1 MPQRH
6 TCGSG
11 FTREE
16 PRSGSGFPIP
26 GADPVKSLDHLS
38 FDNRF
43 ARLGDTFSTE
53 VLPDPIAEPRL
64 VVASEAAMRL
74 LDLDP
79 AEAERPVFAEL
90 FSGHKL
96 WAEAEPRAMVYSG
109 HQFGSYN
116 PRLGDGR
123 GLLLGEVVN
132 DVGEHWDLHLKG
144 AGQTPYSRMG
154 DGRAVLRSSIR
165 EFLASEA
172 LHALGIPSSR
182 ALCVIGSSTPV
193 WRETR
198 ESAAMLL
205 RLAQSHVRFGHFEY
219 FYYTKQPEQQRV
231 LLEHVLQQ
239 HYPECLDAEQPFL
252 AMFRT
257 IVERNAELVAR
268 WQAYGFCHGV
278 MNTDNMSILG
288 ITFDFGPYAFL
299 DDFDA
304 NFICNHSD
312 DRGRYSYANQVPIA
326 HWNLSAL
333 AQALTTVI
341 EVEPLKRTLELFL
354 PLYQAHY
361 LDLMRR
367 RLGLTCAEDDDMA
380 LVERL
385 LQRMQSGGVDY
396 TLFFRRLGDQP
407 VAEALQQV
415 RNDFIDLAGFDA
427 WGAEYLA
434 RCQRE
439 PGNAEGRRARMHAV
453 NPLYILR
460 NYLAQKAIE
469 AAEGGD
475 YSEVRRLHQVLSKP
489 FEEQDGMQAY
499 AERPPEWGKHLE
511 ISCSS

>member
-1 MPQRH
+1 MK
-6 TCGSG
+6 
-11 FTREE
+11 
-16 PRSGSGFPIP
+16 
-26 GADPVKSLDHLS
+26 ALDQLT

-43 ARLGDTFSTE
+43 ARLGDAFSTQ
-53 VLPDPIAEPRL
+53 VLPDPIADPRL
-64 VVASEAAMRL
+64 VVASASAMAL

-79 AEAERPVFAEL
+79 AQAELPLFAEL

-96 WAEAEPRAMVYSG
+96 WEGADPRAMVYSG
-109 HQFGSYN
+109 HQFGGYN

-123 GLLLGEVVN
+123 GLLLTEVVN
-132 DVGEHWDLHLKG
+132 DAGEHWDLHLKG

-193 WRETR
+193 WRDTQ
-198 ESAAMLL
+198 ESAAMLT
-205 RLAQSHVRFGHFEY
+205 RLAQSHIRFGHFEY
-219 FYYTKQPEQQRV
+219 FYYTRQPEQQRV
-231 LLEHVLQQ
+231 LIDHVLDE
-239 HYPECLDAEQPFL
+239 HYPQCKDAEQPYL
-252 AMFRT
+252 AMFQT
-257 IVERNAELVAR
+257 IVERNAELIAR

-288 ITFDFGPYAFL
+288 ITFDFGPFAFL

-333 AQALTTVI
+333 AQALTTVV
-341 EVEPLKRTLELFL
+341 EVEALKQALALFL

-367 RLGLTCAEDDDMA
+367 RLGLTTAEGEDMA

-396 TLFFRRLGDQP
+396 NLFFRRLGDQP
-407 VAEALQQV
+407 LADALQSV
-415 RNDFIDLAGFDA
+415 RDAFVDLAGFDA
-427 WGAEYLA
+427 WAVEYRA
-434 RCQRE
+434 RCERE
-439 PGNAEGRRARMHAV
+439 PNQAAGRRERMHAV
-453 NPLYILR
+453 NPLYVLR
-460 NYLAQKAIE
+460 NYLAQNAIE
-469 AAEGGD
+469 AAEAGD
-475 YSEVRRLHQVLSKP
+475 YTEVRRLHEVLSRP
-489 FEEQDGMQAY
+489 FEEQAGMQAY
-499 AERPPEWGKHLE
+499 AAPPPAWGKHLE

>member
-1 MPQRH
+1 MK
-6 TCGSG
+6 
-11 FTREE
+11 
-16 PRSGSGFPIP
+16 
-26 GADPVKSLDHLS
+26 ALDELT

-43 ARLGDTFSTE
+43 ARLGDAFSTS
-53 VLPDPIAEPRL
+53 VLPEPIAEPRL
-64 VVASEAAMRL
+64 VIASEAAMAL
-74 LDLDP
+74 LDLEP
-79 AEAERPVFAEL
+79 TEAYSPVFAEL
-90 FSGHKL
+90 FGGHKL

-123 GLLLGEVVN
+123 GLLLGEVRN
-132 DVGEHWDLHLKG
+132 DAGQSWDLHLKG

-172 LHALGIPSSR
+172 LPALGIPSGR

-193 WRETR
+193 WRETQER
-198 ESAAMLL
+198 AAMLL
-205 RLAQSHVRFGHFEY
+205 RLAPSHVRFGHFEY
-219 FYYTKQPEQQRV
+219 FYYTRQPEQQRM
-231 LLEHVLQQ
+231 LAEHVLNT
-239 HYPECLDAEQPFL
+239 HFAECRDAPEPYL

-257 IVERNAELVAR
+257 IVERNAELIAR

-288 ITFDFGPYAFL
+288 ITFDFGPFAFL

-312 DRGRYSYANQVPIA
+312 DQGRYSYSNQVPIA

-333 AQALTTVI
+333 AQALTPFI
-341 EVEPLKRTLELFL
+341 SVEALKETLGLFL
-354 PLYQAHY
+354 PLYETHY

-367 RLGLTCAEDDDMA
+367 RLGLTRAEDGDK
-380 LVERL
+380 LLIERL
-385 LQRMQSGGVDY
+385 LQLMQPGAVDY
-396 TLFFRRLGDQP
+396 TLFFRQLGDQP
-407 VAEALQQV
+407 AEQALQVV
-415 RNDFIDLAGFDA
+415 RDDFIDLAGFDLWSA
-427 WGAEYLA
+427 DYLA
-434 RCQRE
+434 RLQRE

-460 NYLAQKAIE
+460 NYLAQRAIE

-475 YSEVRRLHQVLSKP
+475 YEEVRRLHQVLSKP
-489 FEEQDGMQAY
+489 FEEQAGMQAY
-499 AERPPEWGKHLE
+499 AQRPPEWGKHLE